1 MRIAIVCAA
10 CKKPLARSVNFSR
23 FMEERPFLAQQD
35 SVAIVQHKGRLMVA
49 ESLGDEKISRK
60 GAKARRRNIS
70 HKDTKREV
78 RDRGAA
84 ENRPKRRTEERREGK
99 ECVSTCRYRWSTY
112 H

>member
-1 MRIAIVCAA
+1 
-10 CKKPLARSVNFSR
+10 
-23 FMEERPFLAQQD
+23 MEERPFLAQQD

-70 HKDTKREV
+70 HKDTKRVV

-84 ENRPKRRTEERREGK
+84 KNRPKRIR
-99 ECVSTCRYRWSTY
+99 
-112 H
+112 